1 MTPSKERAAL
11 AHLSRNPIWSVP
23 VGLQLSLI
31 YALLFTATL
40 ALLGWALYSQL
51 EGFLVENTAQRLE
64 RVTQPMLLRSF
75 PPRGERGPGTS
86 PPGFS
91 STESSMEQVADFLV
105 RELRSNDVTVAVLDA
120 DGALIGSSSSGSGE
134 EVQLPELPAGWA
146 EAALNGYEQSGGA
159 VAQGEQGARWVV
171 TTPGSERQLMVVTP
185 LTVRPTGG
193 TSETLIFLEQVISL
207 GAADEVLAQ
216 VQLYIFLGIVFGT
229 AIGVVAGMSLTRFIL
244 RPLERMVRTAEAI
257 AGGDLARRLRLPSGR
272 NEVARLGS
280 AFDHMVDRLG
290 AALETQRRFVADAS
304 HELRTPLTSL
314 EGLSE
319 MLLLGA
325 DRGDS
330 GVVQRTVRSMH
341 GELARLGR
349 LVADLLT
356 LSRLDNTSPV
366 QLVSL
371 DASRLANEVAE
382 QMRPLA
388 EAKDVRLAVVTA
400 WPAPVLGE
408 PDKLKQVL
416 LNLVDNAIRYSPAEG
431 QVRLSVAT
439 EPLSGAR
446 GAVRIEVHDT
456 GPGIAPQDLPHIFDR
471 FYRGDASRTRATGN
485 TGLGLAIARAIVEA
499 HSGTISARS
508 VLGEGATFSVHLPAA
523 HGNASTAPIPVR
535 RVSERLPVEEAVSG
549 PAT

>member
-1 MTPSKERAAL
+1 
-11 AHLSRNPIWSVP
+11 
-23 VGLQLSLI
+23 
-31 YALLFTATL
+31 
-40 ALLGWALYSQL
+40 
-51 EGFLVENTAQRLE
+51 
-64 RVTQPMLLRSF
+64 
-75 PPRGERGPGTS
+75 
-86 PPGFS
+86 
-91 STESSMEQVADFLV
+91 MEQVADFLV

-120 DGALIGSSSSGSGE
+120 EGDLIGTSSSGSGE
-134 EVQLPELPAGWA
+134 EVQLPDLPAGWA

-171 TTPGSERQLMVVTP
+171 TTPGSERQLVVVTP
-185 LTVRPTGG
+185 LTVRPAGG
-193 TSETLIFLEQVISL
+193 TSETLIYLEQVISL

-216 VQLYIFLGIVFGT
+216 VQLYILLGIVFGT

-257 AGGDLARRLRLPSGR
+257 AGGDLTRRLRLPSGR

-290 AALETQRRFVADAS
+290 AALEAQRRFVADAS

-319 MLLLGA
+319 MLLIGA
-325 DRGDS
+325 DRGDT

-371 DASRLANEVAE
+371 DAGRLANEVVE

-388 EAKDVRLAVVTA
+388 EAKDVRLAVATA
-400 WPAPVLGE
+400 GPAPVLGD
-408 PDKLKQVL
+408 PDRLKQVL
-416 LNLVDNAIRYSPAEG
+416 LNLVDNAIRYTPAEG
-431 QVRLSVAT
+431 QVKLSVDT
-439 EPLSGAR
+439 EPSSGAR

-485 TGLGLAIARAIVEA
+485 TGLGLAIARAIVES
-499 HSGTISARS
+499 HSGTISVRS
-508 VLGEGATFSVHLPAA
+508 VPGGGATFSVHLPTAK
-523 HGNASTAPIPVR
+523 GNALPAPVPVR
-535 RVSERLPVEEAVSG
+535 RVSERRPVEEPVSG
-549 PAT
+549 RAT